1 MSVICPVCK
10 KVKKDGVD
18 CARHMFGTG
27 DSPHKK
33 WVDAQGLSFID
44 LLLDQATSKGNK
56 SYETLGAVIEKA
68 QENLK

>member
-27 DSPHKK
+27 DGPHKK

-56 SYETLGAVIEKA
+56 SYETLGAVIDKA